1 LKVVTIFLA
10 NGKCISVKDQDDSD
24 LLNYSKKLSDLLQ
37 SNNVTILH
45 TSESS
50 VIVRPSK
57 VQAVLVD
64 EEKQEGEVEE
74 VQHSEIQEAIEEPQ
88 ESEDIISD

>member
-1 LKVVTIFLA
+1 MKVVTIFLA

-57 VQAVLVD
+57 VQAVLVN